1 MSTYQTMLRRK
12 TGSANIRSKS
22 QTSYKYNNKR
32 IKPKFVDVLTI
43 EGLLRNY
50 KLEIPEYQRPYKW
63 QEEHIAS
70 LLDDLQKNL
79 ELPSYRLG
87 TMVLFKEKQNFFI
100 VDGQQRFISIILI
113 LLAYRNRNSDKCPNY
128 FKDSQISKK
137 VNFISNSFNF
147 ISDISKANIQQNYRL
162 IEQELKKPEFQNN
175 IIEFLLKKCEVVVV
189 TLDDISE
196 AFQFFDAQN
205 ARGKDLDP
213 HDLLKAFHLREF
225 SERDKDEISGIV
237 TYWESLSAKSLKSFF
252 AYYLY
257 PTRGW
262 IQSKSSRNF
271 TKSEIG
277 MFKGI
282 NLDKDNIYP
291 FAEQYIILNLRSGGQ
306 FPFQLDQRI
315 INGKRFFEMVEHYRK
330 LFDNL
335 DLKTFDRNS
344 EIDNN
349 AQIILKTIHNYT
361 FNNSN
366 IRIGDIYILRAFKC
380 LLVFYIDKFNDKE
393 LSNAIRKIFI
403 WIYSLRLNHEK
414 VQLASVDNYI
424 LEDNLFQRLS
434 EAHQPKEFLAFR
446 VPIVQEEKSSKT
458 GEISKLFKE
467 LGYMKDA

>member
-1 MSTYQTMLRRK
+1 MIICVSSYARLRSSLRK
-12 TGSANIRSKS
+12 
-22 QTSYKYNNKR
+22 SYKKR
-32 IKPKFVDVLTI
+32 IKPKFVDILTI
-43 EGLLRNY
+43 EGLLINY

-87 TMVLFKEKQNFFI
+87 TMVLFKEKQKFFI

-113 LLAYRNRNSDKCPNY
+113 LLAYLNNDNCLNR
-128 FKDSQISKK
+128 FKLIQLSKK
-137 VNFISNSFNF
+137 VSSISNTLKF

-205 ARGKDLDP
+205 ARGKDLNP

-237 TYWESLSAKSLKSFF
+237 TYWESLSTKSLKSFF

-262 IQSKSSRNF
+262 IQSKSSRDF

-291 FAEQYIILNLRSGGQ
+291 FAAQYIILNLRSGGQ

-446 VPIVQEEKSSKT
+446 IPIVQEEKSSKT